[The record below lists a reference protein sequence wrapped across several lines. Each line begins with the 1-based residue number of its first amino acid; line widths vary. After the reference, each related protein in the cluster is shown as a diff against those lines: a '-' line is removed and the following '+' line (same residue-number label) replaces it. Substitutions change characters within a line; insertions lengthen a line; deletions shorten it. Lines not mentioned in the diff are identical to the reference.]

1 MLIER
6 IEDACGTVIEV
17 NVDDNRLL
25 MMCKDDKGEAWL
37 EFDFDDTTDIEW
49 LQNKLAVISSNLSHK
64 KLV

>member
-17 NVDDNRLL
+17 NVDDNSLF
-25 MMCKDDKGEAWL
+25 MMCKDDKGETWL

-49 LQNKLAVISSNLSHK
+49 LQNKLAAISSNLSH
-64 KLV
+64 